1 MASGDDLA
9 ETLRRF
15 QLFADLDRPQLEAI
29 ADPDRERWFGQGER
43 ILRRGVSGSGFYV
56 ILDGEAAVQIE
67 GEELNRLRPGDFFG
81 EVSTLIG
88 ENPTAD
94 VTAVEPLHCLEIPGP
109 ALEAFLLDYP
119 RVMLRMLQTEAQ
131 RLQDALAWRS

>member
-1 MASGDDLA
+1 MVSGEDLA

-15 QLFADLDRPQLEAI
+15 QLFADLGRPQLEAI
-29 ADPDRERWFGQGER
+29 ADPDRERWFAEGER

-56 ILDGEAAVQIE
+56 VLDGEAAVQIN

-81 EVSTLIG
+81 EVSTLLG

-94 VTAVEPLHCLEIPGP
+94 IIAVAPIHCLEIPGP
-109 ALEAFLLDYP
+109 DLETFLLNYP

-131 RLQDALAWRS
+131 RLQDALAWRN